1 MITAIAQ
8 TLTLFCTVVV
18 VLAATTWVA
27 TLRRHT
33 PRQVAHRIAVT
44 FGVFAVAAGYVWLDL
59 GPDVD
64 ARLAQRGDRPLL
76 GAPDLRPVDV

>member
-1 MITAIAQ
+1 MIAAIAQ

-18 VLAATTWVA
+18 VLAATIWVL

-44 FGVFAVAAGYVWLDL
+44 FGVFAVAGGYVWLDL
-59 GPDVD
+59 GPDLD
-64 ARLAQRGDRPLL
+64 ARLAAHDRPLL
-76 GAPDLRPVDV
+76 ADPVRPPVDV

>member
-1 MITAIAQ
+1 MISTIAQ

-18 VLAATTWVA
+18 VLAAATWIV

-44 FGVFAVAAGYVWLDL
+44 FGVFAVAAGYVWLDV
-59 GPDVD
+59 GPDLD
-64 ARLAQRGDRPLL
+64 ARLAHHDRPLL
-76 GAPDLRPVDV
+76 ANPDPRPIDV

>member
-1 MITAIAQ
+1 MITPIAQ

-18 VLAATTWVA
+18 VLAAATWVA

-44 FGVFAVAAGYVWLDL
+44 FGVFAVAAGYVWLAV
-59 GPDVD
+59 GPDLD
-64 ARLAQRGDRPLL
+64 ARLAQRDRPLL
-76 GAPDLRPVDV
+76 AQPVPGPFDV

>member
-1 MITAIAQ
+1 MITTIAQ

-18 VLAATTWVA
+18 VLAATTWIA
-27 TLRRHT
+27 TLKRHT

-59 GPDVD
+59 GPGLD
-64 ARLAQRGDRPLL
+64 ARTARQDRPLL
-76 GAPDLRPVDV
+76 AAPDPRPVEA